1 MKLISYRQ
9 ASSLALLLLLAALLV
24 LSGCA
29 SSAESADEVRHATL
43 ENVDTVEIDHGSTP
57 LQLEVAEIDS
67 LQASLLLPRGKGGII
82 VEEEQSSLNIRL
94 KDSVTQILNLG
105 KKPQLHVVVPSHFKG
120 KVVVKGS
127 SGNVK
132 GKQLQSHQLDIRG
145 KSGNVVLEYAEL
157 NNDLTVSLHSGNV
170 SVQVEE
176 EKLDANWLLQTKSG
190 RRSIGFPLDK
200 QEEKKGRT
208 AGITGAGSVKVEL
221 ETKSGNITVN
231 SKR

>member
-9 ASSLALLLLLAALLV
+9 ASSLALLLLLAAVLI

-29 SSAESADEVRHATL
+29 SSAESPDEVRHASL

-57 LQLEVAEIDS
+57 LQLEVAEVDS

-82 VEEEQSSLNIRL
+82 VEEGRNSLKIRL
-94 KDSVTQILNLG
+94 KDNVAQILNLG
-105 KKPQLHVVVPSHFKG
+105 KMPQLHIVVPSHFKG
-120 KVVVKGS
+120 KVVVTGS
-127 SGNVK
+127 SGSVK
-132 GKQLQSHQLDIRG
+132 GNQLQSNQLDIRG

-157 NNDLTVSLHSGNV
+157 NNDLTVSLHSGSV
-170 SVQVEE
+170 RVQVEDE
-176 EKLDANWLLQTKSG
+176 APDADWLLQTKSG
-190 RRSIGFPLDK
+190 RRSIGFPLDN